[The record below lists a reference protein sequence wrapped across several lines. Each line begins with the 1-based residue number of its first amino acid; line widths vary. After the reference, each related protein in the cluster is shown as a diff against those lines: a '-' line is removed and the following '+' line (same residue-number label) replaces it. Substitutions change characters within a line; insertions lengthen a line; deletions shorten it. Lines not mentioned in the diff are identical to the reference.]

1 MYLFIFVKPRH
12 LPSSEGSVINCV
24 TANQPDINLFC
35 FRDVAAAMAHRPETA
50 AGIYDVYGDYH
61 ASTRLRGH
69 ATLLRQRQQ
78 LAFSA
83 PEDDNLDDP
92 DSSADEAGSGAADSG
107 ATDAV
112 SVAAYSGATDAVSV
126 ATDAV
131 SVATDAVSG
140 ATDADSGAAAAD
152 SGAADADSGAAH
164 ANSGAAEADSTV
176 SPGGARA
183 VARRAAAGGQ
193 AAADV
198 GRLAWTAAETQVVTA
213 AMRDFITGKK
223 TRYDVRDLSS
233 SDRQALARFS
243 TKQLYDKCKYL
254 KKRFKLQK

>member
-12 LPSSEGSVINCV
+12 LSSSEGSVINCV

-61 ASTRLRGH
+61 ANTRLRGH

-78 LAFSA
+78 LASSA

-92 DSSADEAGSGAADSG
+92 DSSADEAGSGA
-107 ATDAV
+107 TDAV
-112 SVAAYSGATDAVSV
+112 SG
-126 ATDAV
+126 
-131 SVATDAVSG
+131 ATDAVSG

-152 SGAADADSGAAH
+152 SGAADADSGAA
-164 ANSGAAEADSTV
+164 EADSTV

-193 AAADV
+193 AAGDV
-198 GRLAWTAAETQVVTA
+198 GRLAWTA
-213 AMRDFITGKK
+213 
-223 TRYDVRDLSS
+223 
-233 SDRQALARFS
+233 
-243 TKQLYDKCKYL
+243 
-254 KKRFKLQK
+254 KRH